1 MTYDPPL
8 SLSFRSKIVKG
19 KFFTLDGEK
28 EVTAPY
34 YSKFITSTDDLT
46 AIEVNYV
53 LIKYSRYNKHLG
65 ELATFVDKMKI

>member
-8 SLSFRSKIVKG
+8 SLSFRSKIVDG

-28 EVTAPY
+28 PVTAPY
-34 YSKFITSTDDLT
+34 YSKFIHSTDDLT

-53 LIKYSRYNKHLG
+53 LIKYSRYNKSLH
-65 ELATFVDKMKI
+65 ELATYIDKMKI